1 MSYPQG
7 MSIGLLKHLAD
18 MLRDDDDEMPTEN
31 ELTFD
36 STESDNDELNDD
48 SVDSLNIP
56 NYDESGITK
65 ENFHNLDTEKEQ
77 EEIISLACDY
87 CEKVFDL
94 KEELK
99 SHNIGKKCSCNICST
114 KFCNEDDLNSHKI
127 DKHKKIEFKCEFCGK
142 EFEKR
147 YILKRHLET
156 RNMQACDICG
166 LMLCNKT
173 DINLHKKSEHKQEK
187 FKCDYCEKEFDKK
200 YNLKR
205 HYDSRILQECHICG
219 LVFCNHVELTR
230 HLSSTHN
237 HSKKIKK

>member
-1 MSYPQG
+1 
-7 MSIGLLKHLAD
+7 MSIGLLKSLAD
-18 MLRDDDDEMPTEN
+18 MLRDDDDEMPTEH

-48 SVDSLNIP
+48 SVDSLKIP
-56 NYDESGITK
+56 NYDERGIIK
-65 ENFHNLDTEKEQ
+65 ENIHNFDTEKEQ
-77 EEIISLACDY
+77 EKIILLACDY
-87 CEKVFDL
+87 CEKVFYL

-99 SHNIGKKCSCNICST
+99 SHNIEKKCSCNICSK

-166 LMLCNKT
+166 LMLCN
-173 DINLHKKSEHKQEK
+173 NL
-187 FKCDYCEKEFDKK
+187 FRLY
-200 YNLKR
+200 
-205 HYDSRILQECHICG
+205 
-219 LVFCNHVELTR
+219 
-230 HLSSTHN
+230 SSG
-237 HSKKIKK
+237 